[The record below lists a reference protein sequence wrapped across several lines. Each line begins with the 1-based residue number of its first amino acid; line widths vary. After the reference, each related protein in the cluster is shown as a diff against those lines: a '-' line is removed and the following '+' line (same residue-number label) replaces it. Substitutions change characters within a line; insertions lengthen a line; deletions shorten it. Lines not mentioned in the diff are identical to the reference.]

1 MFKNIMLAVDGSAY
15 TDAVLSHGIELAKA
29 FASNILV
36 ITVADIRIFEWA
48 SAVGADGFISIIPSG
63 TYQEE
68 ARQLLDEKC
77 DKLLA
82 KCSEK
87 LAKEKINFETQ
98 KLVGSPVDL
107 IVEKSQISDLVILGK
122 RGEFARWDHRAV
134 GVTAEAVSRQIRKPM
149 LVCKSQY
156 RPIKKIL
163 IGYDGSNH
171 ANCALQYLGHIAE
184 ALNAPITIMCVT
196 EDQEM
201 GQHYCQEAEAYLSHY
216 KIDLEC
222 KIVAG
227 HPDEMIVNYAHTNEF
242 DLIGIGAY
250 GHSRI
255 REAILGSTTEHI
267 LLKSPCAVLLA
278 R

>member
-1 MFKNIMLAVDGSAY
+1 MFKNILLAVDGSAY

-29 FASNILV
+29 LGSNILV
-36 ITVADIRIFEWA
+36 LTVADIRIFEWA

-63 TYQEE
+63 TYQDES
-68 ARQLLDEKC
+68 RQLLDEKC
-77 DKLLA
+77 DKLLE
-82 KCSEK
+82 KCAER
-87 LAKEKINFETQ
+87 LAKEKVNFETQ
-98 KLVGSPVDL
+98 KLIGSPVDL
-107 IVEKSQISDLVILGK
+107 IVEQSQITDLLILGK
-122 RGEFARWDHRAV
+122 RGEFARWDNRAL
-134 GVTAEAVSRQIRKPM
+134 GVTVEAVSRNVHKPL

-184 ALNAPITIMCVT
+184 ALKAPITVMCVS
-196 EDQEM
+196 EDQET
-201 GQHYCQEAEAYLSHY
+201 GRHCCQEAEAYLSHY
-216 KIDLEC
+216 KIELDY
-222 KIVAG
+222 KVIPG
-227 HPDEMIVNYAHTNEF
+227 HPDEIIVHYAQTNQF

-267 LLKSPCAVLLA
+267 LLKSPCSVLLA
-278 R
+278 K